1 MIQYQCPTCRS
12 PLWGRLGVMVCTSC
26 PSLVLKMFAISVEIP
41 DTISEINTTL
51 PAKPKSE
58 RNVKR
63 QGQTEKK
70 GKGR

>member
-12 PLWGRLGVMVCTSC
+12 PLRGKLGVMVCTSC
-26 PSLVLKMFAISVEIP
+26 PSLVLKMFAIPVEIP

-51 PAKPKSE
+51 PAKSK

-70 GKGR
+70 GKSR